1 MVLCQ
6 AVCQKP
12 RAVRGIGKWIRACAF
27 KCFFLGEKEDFVLRH
42 YGIAHKDRIAGN
54 IIAAQIQK
62 PGDIVEG
69 GHDME
74 AAAVFLHFVPD
85 HPDLFRAGKAC
96 IFCAKFP
103 DRRAGE
109 GRSVRPDIADKIQVR
124 SHRGT
129 LRGQQAAEA
138 LALSGGHAA
147 AVKRKNLVLSQM
159 FTEIFLN
166 GRNARLAHLHEADAA
181 ALQLLGSLDKIASV
195 CPEQRFLIRYQ
206 RGSCR
211 TCKTGQVCSAFEIIT
226 DIFGAVKIF
235 RRHQKGVHAFF
246 FHTGPECSQFLLNCH
261 ICLPPE

>member
-1 MVLCQ
+1 
-6 AVCQKP
+6 
-12 RAVRGIGKWIRACAF
+12 
-27 KCFFLGEKEDFVLRH
+27 
-42 YGIAHKDRIAGN
+42 
-54 IIAAQIQK
+54 
-62 PGDIVEG
+62 
-69 GHDME
+69 ME

-103 DRRAGE
+103 YRRAGE
-109 GRSVRPDIADKIQVR
+109 GRPVRPDIADKIQVR

-226 DIFGAVKIF
+226 DIFGAVEIF
-235 RRHQKGVHAFF
+235 RGHKKGVHAFL
-246 FHTGPECSQFLLNCH
+246 FHTGPECAQFLLNCH
-261 ICLPPE
+261 LCLPPE